1 MEEFWKFWQDQ
12 KHNYEEI
19 TTWWDMGKKHIQSM
33 SIIYCNEKQKQIKRN
48 LRDITNKIEKEKKEN
63 NPNPQ
68 QIKNLQT
75 EMISIQNEMNKGVF
89 TRSKE
94 KIIEEGETPTKIFF
108 LQEQIKQGKNT

>member
-1 MEEFWKFWQDQ
+1 MEEFWKFWQNQ
-12 KHNYEEI
+12 KQNYEEL

-68 QIKNLQT
+68 QIY
-75 EMISIQNEMNKGVF
+75 NKGDLH
-89 TRSKE
+89 
-94 KIIEEGETPTKIFF
+94 G
-108 LQEQIKQGKNT
+108 GKTTMLYLNLSGH